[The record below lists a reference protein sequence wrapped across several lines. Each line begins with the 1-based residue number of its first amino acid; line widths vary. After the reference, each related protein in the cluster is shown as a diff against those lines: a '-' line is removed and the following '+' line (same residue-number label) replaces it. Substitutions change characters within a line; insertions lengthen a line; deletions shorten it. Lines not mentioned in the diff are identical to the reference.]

1 MTYNKLSRNLPNQ
14 LTIARIL
21 LVPVWVVVFLADWIP
36 SPLKDYLAVAIFSI
50 ASITDLFDGKLAR
63 AMNVVSDFGKFM
75 DPLADK
81 LLVGSALICFVELR
95 VVPSWAVVIIIARE
109 FIISGFRLV
118 AAGKGVVIAADIWG
132 KVKTVVQMIA
142 IIALMLPW
150 EWPWFYVPSMIA
162 FYASVILSVVSVIN
176 YIVKNP
182 DVLKEV
188 KNVSKH

>member
-150 EWPWFYVPSMIA
+150 EWPWFYVPSMIE
-162 FYASVILSVVSVIN
+162 FYASVILSVVSVVN

>member
-36 SPLKDYLAVAIFSI
+36 NPLREYLAVAIFSI

-81 LLVGSALICFVELR
+81 LLVGSALICFVELQI
-95 VVPSWAVVIIIARE
+95 VPSWAVVIIIARE

-150 EWPWFYVPSMIA
+150 DWPWFQIPCMIA
-162 FYASVILSVVSVIN
+162 FYASVVLSVISVVN

-188 KNVSKH
+188 KNVSRH

>member
-162 FYASVILSVVSVIN
+162 FYASVILSVVSVVN